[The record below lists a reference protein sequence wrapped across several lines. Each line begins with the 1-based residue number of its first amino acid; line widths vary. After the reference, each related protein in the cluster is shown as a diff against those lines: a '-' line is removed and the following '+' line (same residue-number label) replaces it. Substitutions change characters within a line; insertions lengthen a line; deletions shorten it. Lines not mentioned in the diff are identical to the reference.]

1 MIEGKA
7 RKVKAE
13 VKRFDFSGHSGRRE
27 LFEMVK
33 GMRGNPK
40 VWTVHGEHDTCI
52 RFAEEINSSIGLEA
66 YAPLA
71 GESIQV

>member
-1 MIEGKA
+1 
-7 RKVKAE
+7 
-13 VKRFDFSGHSGRRE
+13 
-27 LFEMVK
+27 
-33 GMRGNPK
+33 MRGNPK